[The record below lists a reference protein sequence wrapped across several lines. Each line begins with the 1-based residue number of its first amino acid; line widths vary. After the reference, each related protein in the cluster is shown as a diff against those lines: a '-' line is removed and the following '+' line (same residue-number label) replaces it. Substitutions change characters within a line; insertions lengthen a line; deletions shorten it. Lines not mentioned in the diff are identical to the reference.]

1 MANRIDNI
9 TLENAKIIFRNFS
22 GKPSRYNKEGE
33 RNFCLVIEDDDLL
46 TKLRNDG
53 WNVKATRPR
62 DPDDDPTFYIPVT
75 VKYDN
80 IPPKIY
86 LITSKNKNLLNEE
99 TVGTLDYAE
108 IKNID
113 VIVSPYVW
121 EVNDKFGVKA
131 YCKTMYVT
139 IEEDVFADKYNFDS
153 VADDEDLPF

>member
-1 MANRIDNI
+1 MANKVDNI
-9 TLENAKIIFRNFS
+9 VMENAKIIFRNFS
-22 GKPSRYNKEGE
+22 GKPSRFNKEGD
-33 RNFCLVIEDDDLL
+33 RNFCVVIEDNALIE
-46 TKLRNDG
+46 KLRNDG

-86 LITSKNKNLLNEE
+86 MITSHNKNLLNEE

-113 VIVSPYVW
+113 IIISPYQW
-121 EVNDKFGVKA
+121 EVNDKFGIKA

-139 IEEDVFADKYNFDS
+139 IEEDVFADKYNYKP
-153 VADDEDLPF
+153 VEDEDLPF